1 MSGKPLRGGPHQH
14 KSARSPRRRIFAQ
27 VNAILGCD
35 LNTTHRKTQS
45 DEDLFENINMES
57 VVKTLE
63 RMGYNPTEKLVEQ
76 IDSLSPQQQAKINQA
91 LAEMGQRE
99 LVAEK
104 KEIKHE
110 GLGLLDVLEAQARAQ
125 LSDESDD

>member
-1 MSGKPLRGGPHQH
+1 MSGKPLRGGPYQH

-35 LNTTHRKTQS
+35 LNTTQRKTQS

>member
-1 MSGKPLRGGPHQH
+1 MARNPIKSKSKQHTSGHAGFGRIAMAINYAIENRK
-14 KSARSPRRRIFAQ
+14 ARE
-27 VNAILGCD
+27 
-35 LNTTHRKTQS
+35 TKQS
-45 DEDLFENINMES
+45 YKDFENIDMES
-57 VVKTLE
+57 VVNTLK
-63 RMGYNPTEKLVEQ
+63 RLGYNPTEAL
-76 IDSLSPQQQAKINQA
+76 IDSLPNLNEVMKAKINQA

-125 LSDESDD
+125 ISDESND

>member
-1 MSGKPLRGGPHQH
+1 MQ
-14 KSARSPRRRIFAQ
+14 A
-27 VNAILGCD
+27 NAILGCD
-35 LNTTHRKTQS
+35 LNATQRKTKS
-45 DEDLFENINMES
+45 DEELFENIDMES

-125 LSDESDD
+125 VSDESDD